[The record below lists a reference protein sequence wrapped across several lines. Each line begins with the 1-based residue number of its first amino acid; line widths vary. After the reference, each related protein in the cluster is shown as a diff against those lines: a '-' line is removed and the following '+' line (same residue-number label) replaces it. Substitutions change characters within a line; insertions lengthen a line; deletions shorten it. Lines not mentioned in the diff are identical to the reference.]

1 MPVGGDRTPAK
12 LAPVP
17 TTVEATGL
25 GLDSLLKLMLKTIFV
40 RGLEAG
46 SELSQEMRL
55 HVGVVNELVEA
66 ARDRNLLE
74 PLGVAGLRAS
84 SEMRFAMTGKGREWA
99 AEALEQSKY
108 VGPAPVTLAD
118 YQAQV
123 ERQKLLGEKIGR
135 DVIDKALSGLIV
147 PESLIRRLGPAVNS
161 GRAILLYGPP
171 GNGKT
176 CLAEVI
182 GSCFGDTI
190 QIPYAIDVDGIVIK
204 VYDPTMH
211 QLVTPRKSED
221 SLSLRADDADG
232 RWLACQR
239 PVVLVGGELTL
250 EMLDL
255 KYDSQAKTYEAPLHL
270 KANGGTFIVDDLGRQ
285 LVRPEDLLNRW
296 IVPME
301 KRVDYLTLHT
311 GRTFSIPFDE
321 LVIFSTNLS
330 PEDLMDPAFLRRI
343 PYKVGIPLPTQQE
356 FAAVFDAVSR
366 KAGLTPTPEI
376 CQHVMDELEH
386 THGQALSFYQPKFVV
401 DQVVAACKYLDVPVA
416 FSAELVDDAL
426 SNLSARNEEH
436 CPAEDQTLARFAA

>member
-1 MPVGGDRTPAK
+1 MPVEADRTPAE

-17 TTVEATGL
+17 STVEATGL
-25 GLDSLLKLMLKTIFV
+25 GLDGLLKLTLKTIFV
-40 RGLEAG
+40 RGVEAG
-46 SELSQEMRL
+46 SQLSREMCL
-55 HVGVVNELVEA
+55 HVGVVNELIEA

-84 SEMRFAMTGKGREWA
+84 SEMRFALTGKGREWA
-99 AEALEQSKY
+99 NEALSHSKY
-108 VGPAPVTLAD
+108 LGPAPVTLAD

-123 ERQKLLGEKIGR
+123 ARQKLIGEKIGR
-135 DVIDKALSGLIV
+135 EVIDKGLAGLIV

-182 GSCFGDTI
+182 GGCFEDAI
-190 QIPYAIDVDGIVIK
+190 QVPYAIDVDGIVIK
-204 VYDPTMH
+204 LFDPTVH
-211 QLVTPRKSED
+211 QPINLQRAENG
-221 SLSLRADDADG
+221 LSLRADDADR
-232 RWLACQR
+232 RWVACQR

-255 KYDSQAKTYEAPLHL
+255 KYNSQAKMYEAPLHM

-321 LVIFSTNLS
+321 LVVFSTNLS

-343 PYKVGIPLPTQQE
+343 PYKVGIPLPSREE

-366 KAGLTPTPEI
+366 KSGLTPTPEI
-376 CQHVMDELEH
+376 CSHVMDALEN
-386 THGQALSFYQPKFVV
+386 THGQPLSFYQPKFVI
-401 DQVVAACKYLDVPVA
+401 DQIVAACKYLNQPAA
-416 FSAELVDDAL
+416 FSPELVDDAL
-426 SNLSARNEEH
+426 SNLSARD
-436 CPAEDQTLARFAA
+436 EDGSASQTPTLAKFAA